1 MLTKGYEADGW
12 LGLLLG
18 TLMWYAFYGE
28 TLSSAAGFE
37 DRMDALVRE
46 IGTRGRADAVVAAVA
61 GASPPS
67 DSALPGLRSL
77 ALRELRQRAEAAGI
91 ERDLIEDARDEDDPK
106 AAVLALLLEHEA
118 EDIAKGRQLAEELG
132 KLASWACG
140 SCARARCRP
149 MWMTPCSRT
158 RAMRTSRSSRSLP

>member
-1 MLTKGYEADGW
+1 
-12 LGLLLG
+12 
-18 TLMWYAFYGE
+18 
-28 TLSSAAGFE
+28 
-37 DRMDALVRE
+37 MDALVRE

-118 EDIAKGRQLAEELG
+118 EDIAKGRQLAEEQG
-132 KLASWACG
+132 KLG
-140 SCARARCRP
+140 LRELRARAVQADVDDALLEDARDADEP
-149 MWMTPCSRT
+149 KLAIIALIVGSDS
-158 RAMRTSRSSRSLP
+158 AM